1 MNTRFAK
8 QQNNED
14 NGHSFRNGECNLNGI
29 RTIVVLASV
38 DAVVQHT
45 VNQLNKK
52 ARHSLLSTIKSRGY
66 ACVPTMKH
74 FGNFDCPFAIFNM
87 SVDSAK
93 KMCGKYQQTSFVYS
107 VLNEDGMIHSEYYTK
122 QDPTLLYSKQAN
134 DYIKIDECDSWEDTS
149 NADGSFAVIGKKF
162 KYGISYKTL
171 YAVNEA
177 IYENLKRMVSVEK
190 QRGNHSITEE
200 RALEYTINGV
210 GLSPYLWRKEVT
222 KGLF

>member
-29 RTIVVLASV
+29 RTIVILASV
-38 DAVVQHT
+38 DTVVQQT

-52 ARHSLLSTIKSRGY
+52 ARHSLLSIIKSRGY
-66 ACVPTMKH
+66 ACVPATKQ
-74 FGNFDCPFAIFNM
+74 FGNFDCPYAIFNM
-87 SVDSAK
+87 SVDMAK

-107 VLNEDGMIHSEYYTK
+107 VLNEDGMIHNEYYTK
-122 QDPTLLYSKQAN
+122 QDSTLPYGKQAN
-134 DYIKIDECDSWEDTS
+134 DYIKIDECDTWEDTS
-149 NADGSFAVIGKKF
+149 NADGNFTVIGNKF
-162 KYGISYKTL
+162 KYGIPYKIL
-171 YAVNEA
+171 YAVNEV
-177 IYENLKRMVSVEK
+177 IFENLKRMVSVEK

-210 GLSPYLWRKEVT
+210 GLSTYLWRKEAT
-222 KGLF
+222 KGLL